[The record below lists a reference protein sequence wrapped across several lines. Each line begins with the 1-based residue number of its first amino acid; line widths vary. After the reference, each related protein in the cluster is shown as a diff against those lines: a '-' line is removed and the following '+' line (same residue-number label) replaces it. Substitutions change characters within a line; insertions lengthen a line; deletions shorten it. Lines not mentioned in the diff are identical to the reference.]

1 MTRLVPFASGRNRFT
16 TIKFTKPITGIS
28 KSKVLVER
36 APLEHEVGLS
46 HRARV
51 AQFGLPL
58 PSSMG
63 FHRISEK
70 SGGVVVAQTI
80 GKYRGYRFLG
90 LSTSVTF

>member
-1 MTRLVPFASGRNRFT
+1 MTRLVPFASGRNQFAVT
-16 TIKFTKPITGIS
+16 KFTKPITGIS
-28 KSKVLVER
+28 KSKVLVEQ
-36 APLEHEVGLS
+36 APLEHEVGGS
-46 HRARV
+46 ERERE

-80 GKYRGYRFLG
+80 GKYRGYRTL
-90 LSTSVTF
+90 